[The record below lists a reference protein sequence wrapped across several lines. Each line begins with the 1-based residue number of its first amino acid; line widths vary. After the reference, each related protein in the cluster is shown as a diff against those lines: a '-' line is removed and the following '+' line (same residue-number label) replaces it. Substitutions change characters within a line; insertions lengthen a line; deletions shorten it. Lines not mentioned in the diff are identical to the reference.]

1 MYTFSKNII
10 APLLHSLTAFKENN
24 AFFIEDKYYT
34 YDDLS
39 RCISRIRQAIR
50 PLTSRYIG
58 LVANNDLDTYAS
70 IFALWLEGKCY
81 VPLHPFQ
88 PLERCLDIISQ
99 VEMDVILDSSETTR
113 YVDGTIIMTRNL
125 KFDGYDITEYKEYP
139 DTDDAYLLFT
149 SGSTGRPKGVPLM
162 RGNLSAFV
170 DAFFALGY
178 QLDSNDRCLQM
189 FDLTF
194 DLSVQSYLI
203 PMLVG
208 ACAYTV
214 PSNSVKYMKVFELLD
229 DHRLTFALMVPS
241 IIHYM
246 RPYMEEITIEEM
258 RYSIFCGEALLLDDT
273 QAWSRSVPNAQI
285 DNLYGPTECTIYCTV
300 YHFVPDA
307 LNKSVSGALCI
318 GKAMKYTHC
327 MIVNDK
333 NEEVPSGEQ
342 GELCLSGEQLTKG
355 YWNNPQKNAEAFFE
369 RDGIRYYR
377 TGDLCTVDDDGDIL
391 YYGRIDFQVKIQG
404 YRVELGEIEEHSR
417 VFMGGKVNAVAVVS
431 KDVTGNDVLS
441 LCIESETVD
450 TAPLIEHL
458 KTKLPSYMIPAS
470 VCCIQRF
477 PLNANGKI
485 DRKQLS
491 TYSLPQ

>member
-113 YVDGTIIMTRNL
+113 YVDGTIIMTSNL
-125 KFDGYDITEYKEYP
+125 KFDGYDITEYKENP